1 MTTIERVILPLAA
14 INVCTGIFNALLP
27 KGNLAHSGRR
37 AMGIMALIYSMRLIF
52 DLSGGYF

>member
-1 MTTIERVILPLAA
+1 MNAIKQVILPIAA

-27 KGNLAHSGRR
+27 KGNLARSGRR
-37 AMGIMALIYSMRLIF
+37 AMGIMALVYGMRLVF